1 MDNVPT
7 RPPGT
12 KPGKRSGSQLGR
24 QLGEHTNSIPV
35 EERFRRTQ
43 VLLADDLVRQRLAK
57 QIVESGFRNRLE
69 DIHAGIFPSSKTGD
83 GDDIVVTSPYG
94 EIPWNR
100 LARISDDEMKQLNK
114 GAVTWMYN
122 FLTDLLSGNCWPLLE
137 ALRERD
143 PLSHWD
149 RYTYSSG

>member
-1 MDNVPT
+1 MDNLPT

-12 KPGKRSGSQLGR
+12 KPGKRPGHR
-24 QLGEHTNSIPV
+24 IDRELGEHTKSIPI
-35 EERFRRTQ
+35 EERLRRTQ
-43 VLLADDLVRQRLAK
+43 ELLADDLVLQRLAK

-69 DIHAGIFPSSKTGD
+69 DIHAGIFPSSKSGD
-83 GDDIVVTSPYG
+83 GEDIVVTSPYG

-100 LARISDDEMKQLNK
+100 LARISDEEMKELNK

-143 PLSHWD
+143 PLPRWD
-149 RYTYSSG
+149 APNT